1 MGINPELLKL
11 AAWRLDQD
19 MEKDAVVPPPPA
31 GGAPP
36 MDPAAG
42 GAPPMDPM
50 AAGGA
55 PPMDPSMMGGM
66 PPMDPSMMGGMP
78 PMDPSMMGGA
88 APIDANQIR
97 SIIQEELAASGG
109 KGGSG
114 SGGGTKKFDPEQVNR
129 QLHTMNKFLS
139 SIANAL
145 GVELPPEALLEPP
158 PGEEQD
164 QAAAPEAAAPPAGG
178 EMSGLPGDVYAGAVD
193 PSAGSAIDPIQP
205 IEPAMPK
212 TAGSIIPDN
221 SVGRPVRKITPE
233 TLLQKTAAI
242 AAMARQLNAR

>member
-19 MEKDAVVPPPPA
+19 MEKDAVVP
-31 GGAPP
+31 APP
-36 MDPAAG
+36 AG

-55 PPMDPSMMGGM
+55 PPPMDPAMMGGGGMPPMDPAMMGGM
-66 PPMDPSMMGGMP
+66 PPMDPA
-78 PMDPSMMGGA
+78 MMGGA
-88 APIDANQIR
+88 APIDADQIR
-97 SIIQEELAASGG
+97 SIIQEELAVSGG

-114 SGGGTKKFDPEQVNR
+114 SGGGTKKFDPEQLNR

-178 EMSGLPGDVYAGAVD
+178 GMPGLSGDVYAGAVD
-193 PSAGSAIDPIQP
+193 PSGGSAIDPIQP
-205 IEPAMPK
+205 VDPAMPK
-212 TAGSIIPDN
+212 TAGSIVPNN

>member
-36 MDPAAG
+36 MDP
-42 GAPPMDPM
+42 M

-55 PPMDPSMMGGM
+55 PPPMDPAMMGGGM
-66 PPMDPSMMGGMP
+66 PPMDPSMMGGGMP

-114 SGGGTKKFDPEQVNR
+114 SGGGTKKFDPEQLNR

-178 EMSGLPGDVYAGAVD
+178 EMPGLPGDVYAGAVD

-233 TLLQKTAAI
+233 TLLQKTAAV

>member
-1 MGINPELLKL
+1 
-11 AAWRLDQD
+11 
-19 MEKDAVVPPPPA
+19 
-31 GGAPP
+31 
-36 MDPAAG
+36 
-42 GAPPMDPM
+42 
-50 AAGGA
+50 
-55 PPMDPSMMGGM
+55 
-66 PPMDPSMMGGMP
+66 
-78 PMDPSMMGGA
+78 MDPSMMGGA

-114 SGGGTKKFDPEQVNR
+114 SGGTKKFDPEQLNR

-178 EMSGLPGDVYAGAVD
+178 EMPGLPGDVYAGAID

>member
-19 MEKDAVVPPPPA
+19 MEKDAVVP
-31 GGAPP
+31 APP
-36 MDPAAG
+36 AG

-55 PPMDPSMMGGM
+55 PPPMDPAMMGGGGM
-66 PPMDPSMMGGMP
+66 PPMDPA
-78 PMDPSMMGGA
+78 MMGGA
-88 APIDANQIR
+88 APIDADQIR
-97 SIIQEELAASGG
+97 SIIQEELAVSGG

-114 SGGGTKKFDPEQVNR
+114 SGGGTKKFDPEQLNR

-178 EMSGLPGDVYAGAVD
+178 GMPGLSGDVYAGAVD
-193 PSAGSAIDPIQP
+193 PSGGSAIDPIQP
-205 IEPAMPK
+205 VDPAMPK
-212 TAGSIIPDN
+212 TAGSIVPNN

>member
-66 PPMDPSMMGGMP
+66 PPMDPSMMGG
-78 PMDPSMMGGA
+78 A
-88 APIDANQIR
+88 APIDANQIS

-114 SGGGTKKFDPEQVNR
+114 SGGGTKKFDPEQLNR

-178 EMSGLPGDVYAGAVD
+178 EMPGLPGDVYAGAVD

-233 TLLQKTAAI
+233 TILQKTAAI